1 LRRRDY
7 IYIGFHFFSI
17 IALALLT
24 NTAIFFL
31 TNEFCVEF
39 MDWYDQEKPVTK
51 FLIIALT
58 SLSLMGVLLI
68 VSYPLQWLRSI
79 LLGWLPM
86 NRFMEKTYFFI
97 LLANLICGLIYVWIT
112 LPSSNYWTFVEMLLI
127 SMMLIQLNWF
137 FLYESEDQPGNH

>member
-1 LRRRDY
+1 MRRRDY
-7 IYIGFHFFSI
+7 IYMGFHLFTI
-17 IALALLT
+17 IALALLS

-51 FLIIALT
+51 FFIIALT

-137 FLYESEDQPGNH
+137 FLYESEDQPGSN

>member
-1 LRRRDY
+1 MRHRDY

-51 FLIIALT
+51 FLIITLT

-68 VSYPLQWLRSI
+68 VSHPLQWLRSV

-86 NRFMEKTYFFI
+86 NRFIEKTYFFI
-97 LLANLICGLIYVWIT
+97 VLANLICGLIYVWIT
-112 LPSSNYWTFVEMLLI
+112 LPSSDYWTFIEMLLI

-137 FLYESEDQPGNH
+137 FLYESEGQPGNH